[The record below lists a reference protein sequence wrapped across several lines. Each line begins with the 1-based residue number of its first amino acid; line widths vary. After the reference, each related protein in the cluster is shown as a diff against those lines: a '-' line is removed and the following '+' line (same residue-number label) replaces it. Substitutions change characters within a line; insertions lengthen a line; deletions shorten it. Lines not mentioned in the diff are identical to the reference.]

1 MHADIIES
9 QNRLKRLFSKAE
21 RLLKDDST
29 DAEVVSA
36 FTSYLCVRTY
46 AYFETSVEAILR
58 AYVRSVSTD
67 RLIEKLVN
75 EQLRRHRNLSRSE
88 LLKLIGKFSDE
99 WRVEIRNAIK
109 GKLGDSLDGIVNL
122 RNGIAHGS
130 DTSNVSL
137 RDLRNY
143 FEDANEVIRLI
154 FDVCKPVIGPV
165 AA

>member
-1 MHADIIES
+1 MHTEIVES
-9 QNRLKRLFSKAE
+9 QNRLQRLYSKAE
-21 RLLKDDST
+21 RLRKDDST

-46 AYFETSVEAILR
+46 AYLETSVESILR
-58 AYVRSVSTD
+58 AYVRSVSND
-67 RLIEKLVN
+67 KLIERLVN

-99 WRVEIRNAIK
+99 WRVEIREAIK

-137 RDLRNY
+137 DSLKNY
-143 FEDANEVIRLI
+143 FADAKAIVELV
-154 FDVCKPVIGPV
+154 FHVCKPLNSPF

>member
-9 QNRLKRLFSKAE
+9 QNRLQRLFSKAE

-36 FTSYLCVRTY
+36 FNSYLCVRTY
-46 AYFETSVEAILR
+46 AYLETSVEAILR
-58 AYVRSVSTD
+58 AYVRSISTD
-67 RLIEKLVN
+67 KFIEKFVN

-88 LLKLIGKFSDE
+88 LLRLIGRFSDE
-99 WRVEIRNAIK
+99 WRLEIRDAIR

-122 RNGIAHGS
+122 RNGIAHGN
-130 DTSNVSL
+130 DTSNVSIDAL
-137 RDLRNY
+137 KNY
-143 FEDANEVIRLI
+143 FADAKAIVRLI
-154 FDVCKPVIGPV
+154 FEVCKPLKSAL